1 MSAASAPTT
10 AGAATLPACRICG
23 SPAQFVASVDGN
35 YSGRTFALHRCAECG
50 YAFIADAWLD
60 FEQIYDER
68 YYAGRG
74 ADPLVDYEFELEHPT
89 QTIRVYEWRGIATV
103 LGGLIGPLAG
113 RRWIDFGC
121 GNGGLVRYLRDA
133 CGADAVGFE
142 EGSVA
147 ARAVAA
153 GIPVHGRAAL
163 AGWQGSADVVT
174 AIEVIEHTADP
185 VAELRT
191 MRGLLRPGGVL
202 FLTTGNARA
211 HAGRLEKWRYVVP
224 EIHISFFE
232 PRTLARAMAA
242 AGFEPEQRRLGPG
255 FDDVL
260 AFKVFKNLKIRRRSA
275 VTDAVP
281 RRPLGMLADRME
293 RLSEHPVGWA
303 R

>member
-1 MSAASAPTT
+1 VTATSAPTA
-10 AGAATLPACRICG
+10 AGSGTLPACRICAA
-23 SPAQFVASVDGN
+23 PARFVASVNGK
-35 YSGRTFALHRCAECG
+35 YSGRTFTLARCSECG
-50 YAFIADAWLD
+50 YAFIADPWLD

-74 ADPLVDYEFELEHPT
+74 ADPLVDYEFELQHPSR
-89 QTIRVYEWRGIATV
+89 TIRVYEWRGIAAV
-103 LGGLIGPLAG
+103 VDGLIGPLAG

-121 GNGGLVRYLRDA
+121 GNGGLVRYLREH
-133 CGADAVGFE
+133 GGVGAVGFE
-142 EGSVA
+142 EGSIA
-147 ARAVAA
+147 DRAGAA
-153 GIPVHGRAAL
+153 GIPVHDRSAL
-163 AGWQGSADVVT
+163 AGWAGSADVVS

-191 MRGLLRPGGVL
+191 MRRLLRPGGVL

-211 HAGRLEKWRYVVP
+211 HANRLEKWRYVVP

-232 PRTLARAMAA
+232 PRTLARAMVA
-242 AGFEPEQRRLGPG
+242 AGFEPEHRRLGPG

-275 VTDAVP
+275 LTDAVP
-281 RRPLGMLADRME
+281 KRPLGTLADRVE